1 MLASDRECVEDK
13 MKMMMKK
20 EELLKHSARLVFEQG
35 RRKTADG
42 PVVIEYVADGMPLQ
56 IDDKVMGD

>member
-1 MLASDRECVEDK
+1 

-42 PVVIEYVADGMPLQ
+42 PVVIEYVAAGMPLQ